1 MKGLQLVLAAA
12 SIVAAAM
19 AGWLIAEGR
28 RSESWPVVPGELDSA
43 YVSTFGF
50 TTEGGAGAADT
61 SLTNVLYRY
70 SVDGSTYV
78 GTSISVWDPVFS
90 KRNDAQRIVKHVQ
103 NRQTLQVH
111 YKPHTPAKAV
121 VVTGVPV
128 RSVTEFIFAALGLAI
143 IATLLPKFSKW
154 IMQI

>member
-19 AGWLIAEGR
+19 AGWLIVEGR

-50 TTEGGAGAADT
+50 TTEGGAGEADT

-70 SVDGSTYV
+70 SVNGSTYV
-78 GTSISVWDPVFS
+78 GNSISVWDPTFS
-90 KRNDAQRIVKHVQ
+90 KRNDAQRIVKHW
-103 NRQTLQVH
+103 
-111 YKPHTPAKAV
+111 
-121 VVTGVPV
+121 
-128 RSVTEFIFAALGLAI
+128 S
-143 IATLLPKFSKW
+143 
-154 IMQI
+154 